1 MTIVS
6 SHICL
11 FRRTIRLSQKK
22 RLPASLAIIFLFTRW
37 PVSGQTERETYPLD
51 ASCTFLCQIPVLP
64 IVRPRRFAESNQS
77 EKRVR
82 KLLFPE
88 QYMQL
93 GKTFKEIRKRS
104 KRFPEM
110 LTSFG
115 ANVPVFSA
123 KRSLLFSKT
132 QVLFPEESGFGRQKA
147 TFRSSISSG
156 WSGETKSR
164 VSGKK
169 DFWSFW
175 QYYLRL
181 LL

>member
-1 MTIVS
+1 
-6 SHICL
+6 
-11 FRRTIRLSQKK
+11 
-22 RLPASLAIIFLFTRW
+22 
-37 PVSGQTERETYPLD
+37 
-51 ASCTFLCQIPVLP
+51 
-64 IVRPRRFAESNQS
+64 
-77 EKRVR
+77 
-82 KLLFPE
+82 
-88 QYMQL
+88 MQL

-123 KRSLLFSKT
+123 KRSLLFGQT

-147 TFRSSISSG
+147 IFRSSISSG

-169 DFWSFW
+169 DF
-175 QYYLRL
+175 
-181 LL
+181 